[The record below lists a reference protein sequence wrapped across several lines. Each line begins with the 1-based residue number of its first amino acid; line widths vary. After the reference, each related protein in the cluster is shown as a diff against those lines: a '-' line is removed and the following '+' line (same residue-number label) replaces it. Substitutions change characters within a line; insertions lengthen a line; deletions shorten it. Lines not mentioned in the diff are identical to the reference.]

1 MKKKAFII
9 ITALSIVA
17 CNTKPQTDKV
27 AERERDSLQIMVNQ
41 RDSKIRDFLA
51 SFVDIEHTLDSINV
65 KQKNIYLKTEKPSD
79 IKANVISDINREI
92 TAINSL
98 MEKNRKKIS
107 NLNSQLKISGG
118 KNKELEDAIKTL
130 NNQLSQKQ
138 QELVDMNSKLNI
150 LNAEIL
156 QLQVSVGFLSAEN
169 ATQADIIATET
180 ADLHKAFYI
189 IGRSKDLEKEKIIDK
204 KGGLLGIGKTSEL
217 SNDFDATKFTQIDY
231 TQLIS
236 IAINSKKAE
245 IITTHPTSSYR
256 LEKEKDITKNLIILN
271 AEEFWS
277 ASKYLVIVKG
287 S

>member
-1 MKKKAFII
+1 MKKTAFII
-9 ITALSIVA
+9 VTALSIVA
-17 CNTKPQTDKV
+17 CNTKPQTDNV

-51 SFVDIEHTLDSINV
+51 SFVDIEHILDSINV

-79 IKANVISDINREI
+79 VKAGVVADINREI

-107 NLNSQLKISGG
+107 DLNSQLKTSGG

-130 NNQLSQKQ
+130 NQQLSQKQ
-138 QELVDMNSKLNI
+138 QELVEMNSKLNV
-150 LNAEIL
+150 LNAEIM
-156 QLQVSVGFLSAEN
+156 QLQASVGFLSVEN
-169 ATQADIIATET
+169 ATQADMIATATE
-180 ADLHKAFYI
+180 DLHKAFYI
-189 IGRSKDLEKEKIIDK
+189 IGTSKDLEKEKIIDK
-204 KGGLLGIGKTSEL
+204 KGGLLGIGKTKEL

-236 IAINSKKAE
+236 IEINSKKAE

-256 LEKEKDITKNLIILN
+256 LEKDKDLVKKLIILN
-271 AEEFWS
+271 AVDFWS
-277 ASKYLVIVKG
+277 ASKYLVIIKG
-287 S
+287 

>member
-1 MKKKAFII
+1 MKKNAFIVI
-9 ITALSIVA
+9 AALSVIA
-17 CNTKPQTDKV
+17 CNTMPQTDKV

-41 RDSKIRDFLA
+41 RDSKIREFLA

-79 IKANVISDINREI
+79 VKAGVVADINREI

-107 NLNSQLKISGG
+107 DLNSQLKNSGG

-130 NNQLSQKQ
+130 NQQLSQKQ
-138 QELVDMNSKLNI
+138 QELVEMNSKLNV
-150 LNAEIL
+150 LNAEIM
-156 QLQVSVGFLSAEN
+156 QLQAYVGFLSIEN
-169 ATQADIIATET
+169 ATQADMIASST

-189 IGRSKDLEKEKIIDK
+189 IGTSKDLEKEKIIDK
-204 KGGLLGIGKTSEL
+204 KGGLLGIGKTKEL

-236 IAINSKKAE
+236 IEINSKKAE

-256 LEKEKDITKNLIILN
+256 LEKDKDVVKKLIILN
-271 AEEFWS
+271 AVDFWS
-277 ASKYLVIVKG
+277 ASKYLVIIKG
-287 S
+287 